1 MQDDSHDD
9 AVRLD
14 RWLWAARAFRSR
26 SLAADACNGG
36 KVQLNDSSAKAH
48 KAVRVGDFVTITTT
62 DGPRRLKV
70 LATSVRRGS
79 ASVARNLYEDLSPPV
94 QRPPKPLGLRGQG
107 SGRPTKR
114 DRREIDRWRDR

>member
-1 MQDDSHDD
+1 MPDDSHA

-26 SLAADACNGG
+26 SLASDACNGG

-48 KAVRVGDFVTITTT
+48 KAVRVGDFVTIATA
-62 DGPRRLKV
+62 DGPRKLKV

-79 ASVARNLYEDLSPPV
+79 ASVARSLYEDLSAPLP
-94 QRPPKPLGLRGQG
+94 RPPKPLGLRGQG

-114 DRREIDRWRDR
+114 ERRQIDRWRDR